1 MLRDEVAKGRL
12 KGLSALRDRLA
23 ADIDECASMRDLA
36 ALSQRLMDVLA
47 QIEALDPPVVEQKVS
62 GLSEFEK
69 RLSERQQTAKG
80 KGRAASR

>member
-1 MLRDEVAKGRL
+1 
-12 KGLSALRDRLA
+12 
-23 ADIDECASMRDLA
+23 MRDLA